1 MMKHLVTFTALLLTA
16 GIAQADSR
24 VGNGGDGYRHEDGKV
39 YLLDLL
45 EAGVEKEPF
54 FGELPVNPGFLAR
67 VKTSISFLEALEAEL
82 VAKKLTEISAMS
94 PVLARSLL
102 KAMEMHS
109 WSLVS
114 YSLSDIPDEDTN
126 LEIDPKKLVQVAI
139 RRNSGVKISRDA
151 WKDMDQANRS
161 ALPFHEA
168 AYALL
173 PLQCETGRHHRRC
186 RQESVRAREIVGY
199 LFSRQITRGKEAL
212 EAIIAGALPSG
223 APSGGILD
231 DGSVIRWNMK
241 LNLQGDVYI
250 STPNIQTLT
259 QRAQLPAAIRK
270 VCARVDWTLLYPDIS
285 VWLTREQ
292 VSFSFQPYLNRQGE
306 SQMHLAWSAPG
317 ESQAFWKEEVM
328 ITRSSECAAKANR
341 LVTPAVWKMLE
352 TGAAP

>member
-67 VKTSISFLEALEAEL
+67 VKTSISFLE
-82 VAKKLTEISAMS
+82 
-94 PVLARSLL
+94 
-102 KAMEMHS
+102 AMEMHS